1 MKRPALILILGIIVL
16 GCVDEKDNET
26 TNTPEVTETPAATEA
41 PEEETAIAWLYDVE
55 QAKEIAKNGNKL
67 ILIDFNADL
76 CVWCQ
81 RLEDTTYKEEDV
93 IKLVNE
99 NFVPVFFDL
108 DIEVN
113 KEIYEANYHKYV
125 QGTLPTILILDSD
138 AKPLYRIV
146 GYKTGEQLIELLD
159 RALAEVEQ

>member
-1 MKRPALILILGIIVL
+1 MRKIILLLMFSLVL
-16 GCVDEKDNET
+16 GYISEEDTIKTSET
-26 TNTPEVTETPAATEA
+26 TETPAITET
-41 PEEETAIAWLYDVE
+41 PKKETSIAWIDDVE

-67 ILIDFNADL
+67 ILIDFTADW
-76 CVWCQ
+76 CVWCK
-81 RLEDTTYKEEDV
+81 EMEKTTYKDENV

-108 DIEVN
+108 DIEAN

-125 QGTLPTILILDSD
+125 KGALPTILILDSD

-159 RALAEVEQ
+159 KALLEVEQ

>member
-1 MKRPALILILGIIVL
+1 MRKIILLLMFSLLL
-16 GCVDEKDNET
+16 GCISEEDAIK
-26 TNTPEVTETPAATEA
+26 TPEPTETPAITEA
-41 PEEETAIAWLYDVE
+41 PEEENSIVWIYDVE
-55 QAKEIAKNGNKL
+55 EAKGIAEEENKL
-67 ILIDFNADL
+67 ILIDFNADN

-81 RLEDTTYKEEDV
+81 RLEDTTYKEEGV

-108 DIEVN
+108 DIEAN
-113 KEIYEANYHKYV
+113 KEIYVVNYHKYV
-125 QGTLPTILILDSD
+125 QGALPTILILNSD

-159 RALAEVEQ
+159 RALAEVNQ

>member
-1 MKRPALILILGIIVL
+1 MRKIILLLMFSLLL
-16 GCVDEKDNET
+16 GCISEEDTVK
-26 TNTPEVTETPAATEA
+26 TPEPTETHVITEA
-41 PEEETAIAWLYDVE
+41 PEEETSIAWIDDVE
-55 QAKEIAKNGNKL
+55 EAKGIAEEENKL
-67 ILIDFNADL
+67 ILIDFNADN

-108 DIEVN
+108 DIEAN
-113 KEIYEANYHKYV
+113 KEIYAVNYHKYV
-125 QGTLPTILILDSD
+125 QGALPTLLILDSD

-159 RALAEVEQ
+159 RALAEVNQ